1 MSRVGLVSWWFN
13 RGQAVV
19 MRRVRTVLED
29 LGHETFVLARPT
41 PKAFHRRE
49 YVERSDPW
57 GQPGVTE
64 ASGFHVPWEEY
75 ERWLDTTG
83 ADVVFCFQNY
93 AFDEVRRMRER
104 GVRTIG
110 TFMWEAFGP
119 EHVAGAAGAYDIVY
133 SLTRSGR
140 ERFAELGLEAPYV
153 PWGCHPDDVAS
164 GDRTRSRGDAAVTY
178 YVPAGYVSRRKPL
191 AEILDAFQEVE
202 DPRLRL
208 VIKLQGTIRG
218 AITVEEIRA
227 LARRDQRVSIVDGD
241 LPARLHTALFAA
253 SDVCLAPSRW
263 EGLGLHLFEAL
274 AMGIPVITTAAPPM
288 DEVVRDG
295 IEGVLVP
302 CSPAAEPTRSGVPA
316 VEPDPE
322 GLRAA
327 IAGLADDEARA
338 AQADN
343 ARAAAVGRLSWE
355 RTRQGYRDLLADAQA
370 G

>member
-1 MSRVGLVSWWFN
+1 
-13 RGQAVV
+13 

-41 PKAFHRRE
+41 RKAFQRRQ
-49 YVERSDPW
+49 YVERSDAW
-57 GQPGVTE
+57 DQPGVTE
-64 ASGFHVPWEEY
+64 ASRFHVPWQEY
-75 ERWLDTTG
+75 ERWLDTTR
-83 ADVVFCFQNY
+83 AEVVFCFQNY

-119 EHVAGAAGAYDIVY
+119 EHVEGAASAYDIVY

-140 ERFAELGLEAPYV
+140 ARFAELGIEGPYV
-153 PWGCHPDDVAS
+153 PWGCHPDDIV
-164 GDRTRSRGDAAVTY
+164 GRDRTPGGGDAAVTY

-191 AEILDAFQEVE
+191 AEIMEAFHDVE

-208 VIKLQGTIRG
+208 VVKLQGTLRG
-218 AITVEEIRA
+218 AITVEEIRT

-241 LPARLHTALFAA
+241 LPTRLHTALFAA

-274 AMGIPVITTAAPPM
+274 AMGIPVITTATPPM

-295 IEGVLVP
+295 REGVLVP
-302 CSPAAEPTRSGVPA
+302 CSPAGKPTRSGVPA
-316 VEPDPE
+316 VEPDPQ

-327 IAGLADDEARA
+327 IAMLADDDLRA
-338 AQADN
+338 GQAGN

-355 RTRQGYRDLLADAQA
+355 RTRQGYRDLLAQAQA